1 MGVYLV
7 SQEHFFGGI
16 GSQGTVTLHVHAIIY
31 LAGLPSTC
39 DNFELKCRSSD
50 LKKRITAC

>member
-7 SQEHFFGGI
+7 SQEHVFGGI
-16 GSQGTVTLHVHAIIY
+16 GSQGTATLHVHAIIY

-50 LKKRITAC
+50 LKKRITVC